1 VAAPQLTV
9 RDAAAAELD
18 PATLYRI
25 LQLRVDV
32 FVVEQH
38 CCYPELDGRDLE
50 PGTRLVWAEDG
61 DGAADVVATL
71 RILAEPDGSARIGRV
86 ATAPE
91 ARGKGVAARLMSRAL
106 DIIGDR
112 RVEMHA
118 QSYLTQWYAGFGF
131 EVCGAEY
138 LDDGIP
144 HTPMRR
150 G

>member
-1 VAAPQLTV
+1 MAASQLTV
-9 RDAAAAELD
+9 HDATAAELD

-38 CCYPELDGRDLE
+38 CCYAELDGRDLE
-50 PGTRLVWAEDG
+50 TGTRLVWAEEG
-61 DGAADVVATL
+61 DAIVATL
-71 RILAEPDGSARIGRV
+71 RILTEPDRSARIGRV
-86 ATAPE
+86 ATAQR
-91 ARGKGVAARLMSRAL
+91 ARGRGVAARLMTRAL
-106 DIIGDR
+106 EITGDR
-112 RVEMHA
+112 RVELDA
-118 QSYLTQWYAGFGF
+118 QSYLTEWYAGFGF
-131 EVCGAEY
+131 TVCGAEF

>member
-1 VAAPQLTV
+1 M
-9 RDAAAAELD
+9 AAELD

-50 PGTRLVWAEDG
+50 PGTRLVWAEYDG
-61 DGAADVVATL
+61 VVDVVATL
-71 RILAEPDGSARIGRV
+71 RILTEPDGSARIGRV
-86 ATAPE
+86 ATAQQ
-91 ARGKGVAARLMSRAL
+91 ARGRGVAARLMRRAL
-106 DIIGDR
+106 EITGDR
-112 RVEMHA
+112 PVELHA
-118 QSYLTQWYAGFGF
+118 QSYLMQWYAGFGF
-131 EVCGAEY
+131 TVCGAEF